1 MSLAEEIEA
10 ALGEKVAATRQL
22 PGGDLGGA
30 ALVTLAD
37 GREIVAKHGR
47 LVAREGA
54 MLRAI
59 ATTGAPVPQVLYIG
73 GELLAMEFISVD
85 GRAGWDSMAEGLRL
99 LHTPQAGPYGWSTD
113 YAFGSVTIQ
122 NDPLEDW
129 PQFWAERRLLPF
141 CEHISGALAARI
153 ENLARRTPDLLP
165 QRPPA
170 ALLHGDL
177 WSGNVLFNRGRL
189 AALID
194 PASYYGDREV
204 DFAML
209 QVFGSP
215 PAAFFAASELPPGWR
230 ERVPVYQLWPMLV
243 HLRLFGSGYRA
254 RVEDLLDACGV

>member
-1 MSLAEEIEA
+1 MNLAEEIEA

-37 GREIVAKHGR
+37 GREIVAKQGK
-47 LVAREGA
+47 LVAREGT

-59 ATTGAPVPQVLYIG
+59 AATGAPVPQVLVSG
-73 GELLAMEFISVD
+73 DELLAMEYISAD
-85 GRAGWDSMAEGLRL
+85 GRAGWDSMAEGLLL
-99 LHTPQAGPYGWSTD
+99 LHAPQARLFGWSTD
-113 YAFGSVTIQ
+113 YAFGSVPIQ

-129 PQFWAERRLLPF
+129 PQFWAERRLLPS
-141 CEHISGALAARI
+141 CEHVGGALAARI

-177 WSGNVLFNRGRL
+177 WSGNVLFHRGQL

-215 PAAFFAASELPPGWR
+215 PEALFAASELPPGWR

-254 RVEDLLDACGV
+254 QVESLLHTCGA